1 MSRLTTW
8 MWVGV
13 ALLLLFLWTNPSIEF
28 FKDTTSIKGPPYSA
42 ADADHIVSL
51 MPSTMKTA
59 LQAGGATT
67 SAAMINGPI
76 TVIFTHFWEQ
86 KYQPAT
92 APLTAAIVDTFLTV
106 EPIPP
111 SLTLADVKS
120 LLVAYFVR
128 QAHGDANDA
137 PNSAQTSAASRQAA
151 NAAASAA
158 NAAAYAAAMGMTGG
172 YQAPPGWTVQQPTAT
187 SPTGPASSPT
197 GPASSPTGP
206 ASSPTGSA
214 ARGSGGSYN
223 SLGGAGNDWNVR
235 GYGFGSNSSSSMSVG
250 GPGFGGM
257 GESSGSGSG
266 GFSSWSSSGSN
277 YPTLIGP
284 KSKPTSHPYSLPT
297 PAQLGA
303 DSNSMY
309 LAGSRVPTTGGLSTF
324 VPATTKTNSWPSPF
338 SADYSVFMK

>member
-1 MSRLTTW
+1 MSRLNTW

-13 ALLLLFLWTNPSIEF
+13 VLLLLFLWTNPSIEF
-28 FKDTTSIKGPPYSA
+28 FKDTASIKGPPYSA

-59 LQAGGATT
+59 LRAGGATT

-92 APLTAAIVDTFLTV
+92 APLTAAIVDTFLSH

-111 SLTLADVKS
+111 SLTLADIKT
-120 LLVAYFVR
+120 LLVAYFVT
-128 QAHGDANDA
+128 QAHGAANDA
-137 PNSAQTSAASRQAA
+137 PNSAQTSAASQQAA

-172 YQAPPGWTVQQPTAT
+172 YQAPPGWTVQQPVA
-187 SPTGPASSPT
+187 ASPT

-214 ARGSGGSYN
+214 ARGPAGSYN

-324 VPATTKTNSWPSPF
+324 VPAITKTNSWPSPF
-338 SADYSVFMK
+338 STDYSVFMK

>member
-1 MSRLTTW
+1 MSRLNTW

-13 ALLLLFLWTNPSIEF
+13 VLLLLFLWTNPSIEF
-28 FKDTTSIKGPPYSA
+28 FKDTASIKGPPYSA

-59 LQAGGATT
+59 LRAGGATT

-92 APLTAAIVDTFLTV
+92 APLTAAIVDTFLSH

-111 SLTLADVKS
+111 SLTLADIKT
-120 LLVAYFVR
+120 LLVAYFVT
-128 QAHGDANDA
+128 QAHGAANDA
-137 PNSAQTSAASRQAA
+137 PNSAQTSAASQQAA

-172 YQAPPGWTVQQPTAT
+172 YQAPPGWTVQQPVA
-187 SPTGPASSPT
+187 A
-197 GPASSPTGP
+197 SPTGP

-214 ARGSGGSYN
+214 ARGPAGSYN

-324 VPATTKTNSWPSPF
+324 VPAITKTNSWPSPF
-338 SADYSVFMK
+338 STDYSVFMK